1 MPLGYDS
8 PLLRAGCH
16 RSVRGR
22 GVSPDGRRYPE
33 TARLNLKAQTH
44 PRGAGRAQFQ
54 RLLAELYAA
63 RAAGALEPLCALFAA
78 DALFKI
84 SGSSDGKPI
93 ALSGQG
99 NEEIRS
105 WLTVLLKTFRLTRH
119 EILSMVIDGER
130 AAVHWRA
137 SIHSRIT
144 GASVLTELVDL
155 IEMRAGRI
163 ASYVELFVPA

>member
-1 MPLGYDS
+1 MNLMEPTNSRGDERAAFEK
-8 PLLRAGCH
+8 LL
-16 RSVRGR
+16 S
-22 GVSPDGRRYPE
+22 
-33 TARLNLKAQTH
+33 
-44 PRGAGRAQFQ
+44 
-54 RLLAELYAA
+54 ELYAA

-93 ALSGQG
+93 ALSARGSA
-99 NEEIRS
+99 ELRS
-105 WLTVLLKTFRLTRH
+105 WLAVLVKTFRITRH
-119 EILSMVIDGER
+119 EIVSMVIDGPR

-144 GASVLTELVDL
+144 GASVPTELVDL

-163 ASYVELFVPA
+163 GSYVELFVPA